1 VQCLQEQKLHDDE
14 EQTEA
19 SGPARAQEVLPVL
32 PEAHHS
38 QGNALGGAGMIEK
51 IKHFFSETRV
61 EMRKVTWPTRDELK
75 ESTKI
80 VIAAT
85 FVVTIFIGI
94 VDQILSLLVK
104 RLLGW

>member
-1 VQCLQEQKLHDDE
+1 MFQ
-14 EQTEA
+14 
-19 SGPARAQEVLPVL
+19 
-32 PEAHHS
+32 
-38 QGNALGGAGMIEK
+38 K

-80 VIAAT
+80 VIVAT
-85 FVVTIFIGI
+85 FVVTVFIGI
-94 VDQILSLLVK
+94 IDQILTLVVR

>member
-1 VQCLQEQKLHDDE
+1 
-14 EQTEA
+14 
-19 SGPARAQEVLPVL
+19 
-32 PEAHHS
+32 
-38 QGNALGGAGMIEK
+38 MIEK

>member
-1 VQCLQEQKLHDDE
+1 
-14 EQTEA
+14 
-19 SGPARAQEVLPVL
+19 
-32 PEAHHS
+32 
-38 QGNALGGAGMIEK
+38 MFEK

-80 VIAAT
+80 VIVAT
-85 FVVTIFIGI
+85 FVVTVFIGI
-94 VDQILSLLVK
+94 IDQILTLIVR

>member
-1 VQCLQEQKLHDDE
+1 
-14 EQTEA
+14 
-19 SGPARAQEVLPVL
+19 
-32 PEAHHS
+32 
-38 QGNALGGAGMIEK
+38 MIEK
-51 IKHFFSETRV
+51 IKRFFSETRA

-80 VIAAT
+80 VIVAT

-94 VDQILSLLVK
+94 IDQVLSLLVK

>member
-1 VQCLQEQKLHDDE
+1 
-14 EQTEA
+14 
-19 SGPARAQEVLPVL
+19 
-32 PEAHHS
+32 
-38 QGNALGGAGMIEK
+38 MFEK

-80 VIAAT
+80 VIVAT
-85 FVVTIFIGI
+85 FVVTVFIGI
-94 VDQILSLLVK
+94 IDQILTIVVR

>member
-1 VQCLQEQKLHDDE
+1 
-14 EQTEA
+14 
-19 SGPARAQEVLPVL
+19 
-32 PEAHHS
+32 
-38 QGNALGGAGMIEK
+38 MIEK

-75 ESTKI
+75 ESTKV